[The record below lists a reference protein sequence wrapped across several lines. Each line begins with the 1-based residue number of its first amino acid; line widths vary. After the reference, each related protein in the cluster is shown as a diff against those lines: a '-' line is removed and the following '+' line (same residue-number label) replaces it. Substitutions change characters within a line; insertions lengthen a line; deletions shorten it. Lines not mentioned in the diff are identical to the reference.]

1 MSYPE
6 KAPFFGKMTMM
17 SSSFMCFKTI
27 SSRNGIAAFIL
38 GLKVQSNSC
47 ERLNNIISDSE
58 IIMRPLCRH
67 VHKVSHAQ
75 AYVYEE
81 LNVVRKSG
89 RKCHAVAMAT
99 GARGEKRPGARQPRT
114 RREARK

>member
-17 SSSFMCFKTI
+17 SSSFLCFKTI

-47 ERLNNIISDSE
+47 ERLNISDSE
-58 IIMRPLCRH
+58 IIMRAQSDWPLYRH

-75 AYVYEE
+75 ADIYEE
-81 LNVVRKSG
+81 ML
-89 RKCHAVAMAT
+89 
-99 GARGEKRPGARQPRT
+99 
-114 RREARK
+114 